1 MRFRLVV
8 NISVNRPE
16 NSLLSMST
24 SVFPV
29 EVVRSLDP
37 FDLLPLER
45 VWPGRA
51 IIAPLWR
58 AFGFQFAIA
67 QL

>member
-1 MRFRLVV
+1 
-8 NISVNRPE
+8 
-16 NSLLSMST
+16 MST